1 MLPALLAMLALALSP
16 VVAEAQRIGS
26 PALNFQNTSRGGV
39 GLVIN
44 APQQFLGASG
54 LFVTSGVPGG
64 LGLYLDFKSSHNPPN
79 RRDEY
84 DPAISIEQA
93 ENVFGDTPFR
103 NDRGWTTVNVAGVR
117 PLTPELMLYAGA
129 GLARASG
136 FRQYHDPAG
145 DRGQTGFYWVDD
157 PEATDDYVNLLG
169 GALIRG
175 GTNLIF
181 QIGGETAPAGVTVGG
196 MFAVPF

>member
-1 MLPALLAMLALALSP
+1 MLALAYSP

-26 PALNFQNTSRGGV
+26 PALNFQNTSRAGL

-54 LFVTSGVPGG
+54 LFVTSRVPGG
-64 LGLYLDFKSSHNPPN
+64 LGIYLDYKSSHNPPN
-79 RRDEY
+79 RSDDY
-84 DPAISIEQA
+84 DPSISIDQA

-103 NDRGWTTVNVAGVR
+103 NERGWTTINVAAVR
-117 PLTPELMLYAGA
+117 PLTAELMLYAGA

-145 DRGQTGFYWVDD
+145 DRGGAGLYWVDD
-157 PEATDDYVNLLG
+157 PEGTDDHVNLLG
-169 GALIRG
+169 GAFIRG
-175 GTNLIF
+175 GRNLIF

-196 MFAVPF
+196 VFAVPF